1 MRRFLQVNTVFIL
14 VGLFAS
20 QAAARTDVGFSGRA
34 GFSGR
39 VVVGT
44 PRALI
49 SRPIMPR
56 RAIAAQ
62 RFHAFNGAARLRQR
76 FLTGFPVSGIWPDFW
91 WPDTPVMQV
100 PAPTDGASQ
109 TPLQPQIV
117 VVQSDAAAHTAP
129 EPPPDFGYIAGCRA
143 IPNGY
148 HCDTLPH

>member
-76 FLTGFPVSGIWPDFW
+76 FLTGFPVSGVSGRIFGGQIRRLCRCP
-91 WPDTPVMQV
+91 PLLTV
-100 PAPTDGASQ
+100 PRKLNCNRRLS
-109 TPLQPQIV
+109 L
-117 VVQSDAAAHTAP
+117 
-129 EPPPDFGYIAGCRA
+129 
-143 IPNGY
+143 
-148 HCDTLPH
+148 